1 MSIIYAY
8 TCSIRSL
15 TLIPRQMSPLTLHDR
30 FFGSTVANNF
40 YTDSTFKGSGEP
52 KTKLKRM
59 ALNLIALGAQ
69 TQP

>member
-1 MSIIYAY
+1 
-8 TCSIRSL
+8 
-15 TLIPRQMSPLTLHDR
+15 MSPLTLHDR